1 MKDCSKNDLFTALCS
16 DLMSVWHIT
25 DAQQTLKQ
33 MNKAQGNLEDHH
45 LQNTIHSTEAQ
56 RG

>member
-1 MKDCSKNDLFTALCS
+1 
-16 DLMSVWHIT
+16 MSVWHIT